1 MVGIGNQGG
10 RVLFQYQI
18 FSQLVLLLEL
28 DSQDGLRHE
37 GTFSHRAIQFRMMR
51 LYRDRNDL

>member
-37 GTFSHRAIQFRMMR
+37 GTSSHRAIQFRMMR